1 MSKVKLIYLIEEY
14 LKKINYKRN
23 DNYKT
28 YSIHEL
34 IKVCEIYEINLKFT
48 TS

>member
-1 MSKVKLIYLIEEY
+1 MNRNDLIKLIERH

-28 YSIHEL
+28 YSVQEL
-34 IKVCEIYEINLKFT
+34 IMCCRIYGITGNQ
-48 TS
+48 

>member
-1 MSKVKLIYLIEEY
+1 MNREGLINLIEEH

-28 YSIHEL
+28 YSVQEL
-34 IKVCEIYEINLKFT
+34 IMCCQIYGIRIN
-48 TS
+48 

>member
-1 MSKVKLIYLIEEY
+1 MNKVKLIYLIEEY
-14 LKKINYKRN
+14 LKNTNYKRN

-34 IKVCEIYEINLKFT
+34 IKVCEIYGINLR
-48 TS
+48 